1 MSSSSNPSKEEI
13 EDALA
18 MYDSNKDAYQALQIS
33 KLQFERLVK
42 KYQVEDVYTKS
53 SDEEVVEHIT
63 KFNHE
68 HPTGGE
74 ILLTAYLKTKGI
86 KIRRD
91 RLRRLVR
98 ENDIN
103 YEERKKFH
111 SKKIVRREYF
121 SYGGNVM
128 I

>member
-1 MSSSSNPSKEEI
+1 MNPSKEEVEYAI
-13 EDALA
+13 AK
-18 MYDSNKDAYQALQIS
+18 YNSNKDAYQALGIH
-33 KLQFERLVK
+33 KRKFYRLVK
-42 KYQVEDVYTKS
+42 RYEIEDMYRRS
-53 SDEEVVEHIT
+53 SDEEVIDHIT

-68 HPTGGE
+68 HPTAGE
-74 ILLTAYLKTKGI
+74 VLLTSYLKTKGI

-103 YEERKKFH
+103 YEERKKLH
-111 SKKIVRREYF
+111 SGKIVRREYF

>member
-1 MSSSSNPSKEEI
+1 MKNNPSKEEV
-13 EDALA
+13 EDAIA
-18 MYDSNKDAYQALQIS
+18 KYNSSKDAYQALGIN
-33 KLQFERLVK
+33 KRKFYRLVK
-42 KYQVEDVYTKS
+42 RYEIEDVYKRS
-53 SDEEVVEHIT
+53 GDIEVIDHII

-68 HPTGGE
+68 HPTAGE
-74 ILLTAYLKTKGI
+74 VLLISYLKTKGI
-86 KIRRD
+86 KTRRD

-98 ENDIN
+98 ESDIN

-111 SKKIVRREYF
+111 SGKIVRREYF